1 MNGYRISLRYK
12 LALPVSVFVFLML
25 ILLTH
30 TTIRVVRDF
39 VVEAFQGQISIQVED
54 FTKAIRSSFL
64 FRNYTYLQF
73 HLDAVAS
80 RPEVYGV
87 EVVDREGLPILQAPI
102 FRKLPVLKNHI
113 SGTHALFPGQSLLS
127 ILFQPERISSEG
139 GQGEF
144 PDLFVAASP
153 IFREGKELGNVQI
166 FYTAHNVHDQIRRI
180 YRKRIFFSFL
190 GAMVMA
196 LLTSTVTWLAIRPL
210 FRLRVTVLD
219 ILKGRMGVRAK
230 IHSGDEI
237 EDLAGAFNEM
247 LNRLEHS
254 LRNLQLR
261 TEALEESE
269 ERYRA
274 LVENASD
281 VIWLLSPAGQI
292 IFLNQA
298 FEGLRREDLLKE
310 GLPLFLSFH
319 TDESILHF
327 NTALNQVKKEKVPV
341 DHVATVFHHPQ
352 SRRQIYYSTNLTPVF
367 THGRELKAIQAV
379 SRDVTELKRIEV
391 MKERLIRDVAHELK
405 TPVAKFQM
413 TLNWLDQEFQKE
425 KAGERYKELV
435 GLMKR
440 NADLLMSMIAEV
452 MNLSRLEAGTEPLAR
467 KPCDLGQILSQVCE
481 DMDPLIQE
489 KKLSLEK
496 RLDGQSIPFEGDA
509 AMLYRLFTNLVV
521 NALKFTPQGR
531 IVVEAQKNKKEVR
544 IRVSDTGVGLEK
556 GDLEKVFDR
565 FYQKSAATPGMGIG
579 LALAREIAVLHG
591 GRIWAESEGPGKG
604 SRFIVEFPL

>member
-73 HLDAVAS
+73 HLDAMAS

-102 FRKLPVLKNHI
+102 FRKLPILKDPV
-113 SGTHALFPGQSLLS
+113 SGTRALFPVQSLLS
-127 ILFQPERISSEG
+127 ILFQPERISSEEG
-139 GQGEF
+139 RGEF

-166 FYTAHNVHDQIRRI
+166 FYTAHKVHDQIRRI

-190 GAMVMA
+190 GAMA
-196 LLTSTVTWLAIRPL
+196 IAFLTSAVTWLAIRPL
-210 FRLRVTVLD
+210 FRLRITVLD

-237 EDLAGAFNEM
+237 EDLAEAFNEM

-254 LRNLQLR
+254 MRNHQLR

-481 DMDPLIQE
+481 DMDPLIRE

-531 IVVEAQKNKKEVR
+531 IVVEAQKNKREVR